1 MVAQINVAKSVRNQ
15 LIWYMD
21 KSYKSTSWDIFNT
34 LLNNVIYIYIYI
46 YIFPQIKAICVQIAR
61 KKLKKKKKNLNV

>member
-46 YIFPQIKAICVQIAR
+46 FPQIKAICVQS
-61 KKLKKKKKNLNV
+61 KKNTQKKKKNLNV

>member
-34 LLNNVIYIYIYI
+34 LLNNVIYIYI
-46 YIFPQIKAICVQIAR
+46 FPQIKAICVQIAR
-61 KKLKKKKKNLNV
+61 KTLKKK

>member
-46 YIFPQIKAICVQIAR
+46 PSNKGNMCENS
-61 KKLKKKKKNLNV
+61 KKNTQKKKKKFERVN

>member
-1 MVAQINVAKSVRNQ
+1 
-15 LIWYMD
+15 MD

-46 YIFPQIKAICVQIAR
+46 YIPSNEGNMCANR
-61 KKLKKKKKNLNV
+61 KKNTKIHYKFERVN

>member
-34 LLNNVIYIYIYI
+34 LLNNVIYIYI
-46 YIFPQIKAICVQIAR
+46 PSNKGNMCANS
-61 KKLKKKKKNLNV
+61 KKNTQKKKKNLNV

>member
-46 YIFPQIKAICVQIAR
+46 YIPSNKGNMCANS
-61 KKLKKKKKNLNV
+61 KKNTQKKNF